1 MPTPLSKTEERMVA
15 LSQRVDQLEAY
26 QDSLNVELLT
36 LWIVVSLLT
45 LLILGHFKGHIKWN
59 VKSSVA

>member
-1 MPTPLSKTEERMVA
+1 MVA